1 MKSSSSATSKPPPNA
16 KKKQHAAVS
25 LPEAL
30 EDFDI
35 LKEAPKVKEL
45 DGQDLRELETQ
56 ILANPED
63 TKLHSQLR
71 KRVEDLQKEYKAVIE
86 GRLQEKNRVAK
97 WMVVIKAG
105 TDDFRGVYDQVFN
118 LILSSEAKGFQEYD
132 REYLELLRVIQ
143 ETKAPKKKQTPTT
156 ATELYV
162 EAALAKVLFDAT
174 AKDLAARFRQEA
186 PGADLSLSICGSL
199 KKVSRIVSAAVC
211 GCGCGCII

>member
-35 LKEAPKVKEL
+35 LKEAPTVKEL

-174 AKDLAARFRQEA
+174 AKDLAARFR
-186 PGADLSLSICGSL
+186 
-199 KKVSRIVSAAVC
+199 
-211 GCGCGCII
+211 

>member
-1 MKSSSSATSKPPPNA
+1 M
-16 KKKQHAAVS
+16 
-25 LPEAL
+25 
-30 EDFDI
+30 
-35 LKEAPKVKEL
+35 
-45 DGQDLRELETQ
+45 
-56 ILANPED
+56 
-63 TKLHSQLR
+63 
-71 KRVEDLQKEYKAVIE
+71 VEDLQKEYKAVIE

-132 REYLELLRVIQ
+132 REYLELLRVIK
-143 ETKAPKKKQTPTT
+143 EAKAPKKKQTPTT

-174 AKDLAARFRQEA
+174 AKDLEARFRQEA
-186 PGADLSLSICGSL
+186 PGADLSLSICESL

-211 GCGCGCII
+211 GCGCVCIISQPSISSASVFV